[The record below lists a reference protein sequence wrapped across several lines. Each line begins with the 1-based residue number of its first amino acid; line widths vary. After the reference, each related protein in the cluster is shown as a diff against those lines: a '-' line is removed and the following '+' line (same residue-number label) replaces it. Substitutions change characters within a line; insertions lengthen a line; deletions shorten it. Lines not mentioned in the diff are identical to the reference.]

1 MPKSLFD
8 WLIFL
13 LAAVVYLAGLQL
25 TVMDVDSAQYAAISR
40 EMAES
45 GEYLQVFNRGKD
57 YLDKPPLLFWA
68 ASLSFE
74 VFGVYNWS
82 FKLIPFVFALFSL
95 FAVYRLGKLLFD
107 ARTGK
112 LGAILL
118 GSSQAYFLF
127 TNDLRTDTLLT
138 ACVILAT
145 WQIMEFLQGD
155 GKRLRVVWGF
165 AFIGL
170 AMLAK
175 GPLGLVVPGL
185 ALASHILINRQWRN
199 LFRCEWLLGLLVMA
213 SVLAPMSWGLYQQFD
228 LQPDKVVMM
237 PSPEGMQPRSGISG
251 LRFFFWEQS
260 FGRITG
266 ENVWKDG
273 SGPFFFVHT
282 FLWSFMPWALLAVVA
297 LFWKLITEVQHTW
310 RKGNGE
316 WLLLGGFIIPFLV
329 LSTSQFKLPHYIF
342 PLYPFAALF
351 TAQWLI
357 VWSKSSA
364 APWKRISLY
373 ALAALTLLATAVLLA
388 SIGYWIFPQKN
399 PAKWIALCTFLLSF
413 IPLFRMPAK
422 KAIWRTLALG
432 SIGFNLLM
440 NLHFYPLLLHYQK
453 GSAVAELAQDEG
465 ATWKSSAYLGDFS
478 YSFDFYM
485 GGAVP
490 VRSQPDQI
498 LPHER
503 YIFTDQDGLNMLKSS
518 KKSIAKEVVVPTYPI
533 TNLSGDFLDPNRRQ
547 QVLRATYLVILEP
560 EA

>member
-1 MPKSLFD
+1 MPKSLID

-13 LAAVVYLAGLQL
+13 LTAVVYLAGLQL

-57 YLDKPPLLFWA
+57 YLDKPPLLFWV
-68 ASLSFE
+68 ASASFE
-74 VFGVYNWS
+74 IFGVHNWS
-82 FKLIPFVFALFSL
+82 FKLVPFLFALFSL
-95 FAVYRLGKLLFD
+95 YAVYRLGRLLMD
-107 ARTGK
+107 AATGRWA
-112 LGAILL
+112 AILL

-155 GKRLRVVWGF
+155 GKRWRVVWGF

-175 GPLGLVVPGL
+175 GPLGLVVPAL
-185 ALASHILINRQWRN
+185 ALGTQLLINRRWRDI
-199 LFRCEWLLGLLVMA
+199 FRWEWLLGLMVTALV
-213 SVLAPMSWGLYQQFD
+213 LTPMSWGLYQQFD

-237 PSPEGMQPRSGISG
+237 PSPEGMQPRSEISG

-266 ENVWKDG
+266 ENVWKDS

-282 FLWSFMPWALLAVVA
+282 FLWSFMPWALLAIVA
-297 LFWKLITEVQHTW
+297 LFWKLGSETRTTFQ
-310 RKGNGE
+310 KGQGE

-351 TAQWLI
+351 TAQWLRTWI
-357 VWSKSSA
+357 KAHVET
-364 APWKRISLY
+364 WKRISLY
-373 ALAALTLLATAVLLA
+373 VLTGLTLLATAVLLGA
-388 SIGYWIFPQKN
+388 IGFWIFPQKN
-399 PAKWIALCTFLLSF
+399 PAKWMAIGTFCLAFYPLL
-413 IPLFRMPAK
+413 RMPAK
-422 KAIWRTLALG
+422 KAIWRTLALA

-453 GSAVAELAQDEG
+453 GNAVAEIAQDQG
-465 ATWKSSAYLGDFS
+465 ATWQSSAYLGDFS

-485 GGAVP
+485 GGPVAVH
-490 VRSQPDQI
+490 SQVDQI

-518 KKSIAKEVVVPTYPI
+518 KKSISKELVVPTFPI

-547 QVLRATYLVILEP
+547 RVLKSIYLVILEP